1 MHGLAFNSMHQQFK
15 SMFLILLEDV
25 LSQDNKLW
33 ITDHESHDNLF
44 DFFKSNWCFIEQ
56 LTLTLIPPSYVFF
69 AINLAGS
76 SSVTQQGQSTQ
87 WTVDII

>member
-25 LSQDNKLW
+25 SSQENKLW
-33 ITDHESHDNLF
+33 ITDHESSDNLL
-44 DFFKSNWCFIEQ
+44 DFLNQIDVSLNNWH
-56 LTLTLIPPSYVFF
+56 LTLIPPSYVF

-76 SSVTQQGQSTQ
+76 SSVT
-87 WTVDII
+87 